1 VKRTLVVFGLGII
14 PATVFAQVPIYP
26 GAGTVSPPVNLDPGA
41 TGTQAPPPPPTPVQ
55 SNKPN
60 IVVVK
65 PDGSIVNSDDAAAAG
80 ASPNGY
86 YVDPNPGAIP
96 LNNGNGGN
104 GDSGA
109 EVHAGA
115 VPELHVV
122 RSGDTLWDICWYYF
136 NDPWQWPKIWSYNA
150 QITNPHW
157 IYPGDLVRLLPRG
170 VFTQTDQE
178 PEKGGDVKPIDK
190 VPPPEKHTNLGIKQL
205 AFVEQSDLDKSI
217 TLDGAVDEKEL
228 LGPGDSV
235 YLTYPSNNPP
245 QVGQT
250 YSVYVPGNHVKGHG
264 SYVHI
269 LGEVKIV
276 SVKQDKRARGVITTA
291 NQEIERGTKV
301 GVLMKQ
307 FKNVPPVAA
316 VADVQGTIIAKLSGD
331 QLIGEGQVVFID
343 QGKASG
349 LEVGNRMFVV
359 RRGDGKPA
367 NSHYL
372 VGQDDKRFPARELGR
387 VLIVEVGD
395 KISIGLVTL
404 SVQEIGI
411 GDTVMQ
417 QKE

>member
-1 VKRTLVVFGLGII
+1 MKRTLVVFGLGIAI
-14 PATVFAQVPIYP
+14 LPAATAFAQVPIYP
-26 GAGTVSPPVNLDPGA
+26 GAGTASAPVNLDPSAG
-41 TGTQAPPPPPTPVQ
+41 GTQAPPPPPTPSQ
-55 SNKPN
+55 SSNKPN
-60 IVVVK
+60 IVVVR
-65 PDGSIVNSDDAAAAG
+65 PDGSVVNSDDAAGAG

-96 LNNGNGGN
+96 LNGNE
-104 GDSGA
+104 SSV
-109 EVHAGA
+109 EVHSGT

-170 VFTQTDQE
+170 VFVQTDKE
-178 PEKGGDVKPIDK
+178 PEKGGDVKPIDR
-190 VPPPEKHTNLGIKQL
+190 VPPPERHANLGIKQL

-228 LGPGDSV
+228 LGTGDSV
-235 YLTYPSNNPP
+235 YLTYPSNNAP

-250 YSVYVPGNHVKGHG
+250 YSIYVAGNKVKGHG

-269 LGEVKIV
+269 LGEVQVV
-276 SVKQDKRARGVITTA
+276 SVKQDKRARGVITIA
-291 NQEIERGTKV
+291 NQEIERGMKV
-301 GVLMKQ
+301 GALTKQ
-307 FKNVPPVAA
+307 FKNVPPVAPA
-316 VADVQGTIIAKLSGD
+316 ADVQGTIIAKLSGD
-331 QLIGEGQVVFID
+331 QLIGEGMIVFID

-349 LEVGNRMFVV
+349 LEVGNRMYVV

-367 NSHYL
+367 NATYL

-395 KISIGLVTL
+395 KMSIGLVTI
-404 SVQEIGI
+404 SVQEIGV

-417 QKE
+417 QKQ